1 MHMITMRLVGP
12 GTHPAPATLTELLM
26 ARFTPADRVEHLW
39 TRVEPGRID
48 LVLFLLADCEAEAL
62 LAARAACLRAI
73 EHTPRL
79 TTWRLSDDPHA
90 NGTTN
95 EDRRD
100 PA

>member
-12 GTHPAPATLTELLM
+12 GPHTAPATLNELLM

-39 TRVEPGRID
+39 TRVGPGRID
-48 LVLFLLADCEAEAL
+48 LVMFLLADCEAEAL
-62 LAARAACLRAI
+62 LTARAACLRAI

-79 TTWRLSDDPHA
+79 TTWRLSDDPHTPGA
-90 NGTTN
+90 GD